1 LTSRGSRPKPLPGAE
16 DCGIAVLVDLLS
28 VVWLTGALSKSEQQ
42 AANEMRASSACA
54 KRMSMGR
61 RAGRRQGAEAMRRL
75 VRALAYG
82 QNGRRCRGGE
92 VDFLGGTF

>member
-1 LTSRGSRPKPLPGAE
+1 
-16 DCGIAVLVDLLS
+16 
-28 VVWLTGALSKSEQQ
+28 
-42 AANEMRASSACA
+42 
-54 KRMSMGR
+54 
-61 RAGRRQGAEAMRRL
+61 MRRL